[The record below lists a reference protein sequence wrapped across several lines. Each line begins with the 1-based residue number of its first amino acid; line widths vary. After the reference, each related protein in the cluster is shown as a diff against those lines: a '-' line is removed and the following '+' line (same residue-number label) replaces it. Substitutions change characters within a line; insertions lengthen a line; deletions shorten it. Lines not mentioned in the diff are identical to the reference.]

1 MPLEI
6 GANLKVGNRLN
17 FRVGTAVHFT
27 FTDLIDGVTD
37 LNLGNSKNDKMLF
50 THIAVSYDFN
60 IKKKEIP
67 EFTNPEEDPYLYY
80 RKDTIDSD
88 GDMVVDF
95 ADKCANT
102 PKGIAVDVYGCPLDD
117 DTDGVPNT
125 NDDELATA
133 DGNPVDIR
141 GVGLDSAD
149 YLLAFRK
156 YKDSIGEFA
165 VWDTSRRSWSSDP
178 RSFNS
183 AWYPGP

>member
-1 MPLEI
+1 MCI
-6 GANLKVGNRLN
+6 RDSIV
-17 FRVGTAVHFT
+17 
-27 FTDLIDGVTD
+27 
-37 LNLGNSKNDKMLF
+37 
-50 THIAVSYDFN
+50 VSYDFN

-80 RKDTIDSD
+80 RKDSIDSD

-102 PKGIAVDVYGCPLDD
+102 PKGIAVDIYGCPLDD

-165 VWDTSRRSWSSDP
+165 VCLLYTSPSPRDRTRSRMPSS
-178 RSFNS
+178 
-183 AWYPGP
+183 A